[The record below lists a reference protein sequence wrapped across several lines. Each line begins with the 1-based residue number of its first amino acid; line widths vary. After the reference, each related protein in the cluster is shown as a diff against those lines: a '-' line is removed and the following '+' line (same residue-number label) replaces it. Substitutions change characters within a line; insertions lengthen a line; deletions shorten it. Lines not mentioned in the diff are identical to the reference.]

1 MINNLLNSVLFRSY
15 KSKLSK
21 YNIYFKKILV
31 SSRNRIIAKKLK
43 KQAKIKKGET
53 DEKIR
58 EEIIAQLNAYV
69 AKIYGVNGKE
79 LQYIL
84 DAFRLVPDSLKE
96 KIIEEFN
103 KL

>member
-1 MINNLLNSVLFRSY
+1 MG
-15 KSKLSK
+15 KLICTTPE
-21 YNIYFKKILV
+21 YDE
-31 SSRNRIIAKKLK
+31 LK

-53 DEKIR
+53 DKKLR
-58 EEIIAQLNAYV
+58 EEITAQLNAYV

-79 LQYIL
+79 LQYVL

-96 KIIEEFN
+96 KIIEEFT